1 MDHAYAHPSVAV
13 ETLDNLASAP
23 GVAELQ
29 YYSAVSLEGGHVP
42 LTGGSTASAVGIE
55 TRGGVLT
62 PLIRAGTKVPNQ
74 RTEIFT
80 TADDGQLSIKVSVF
94 HGSGTHTVDAHLLG
108 RYELM
113 LNENSLRG
121 VPQIHVTFE
130 VDAGGVFRIAARDS
144 DGREV
149 WIAPAS

>member
-1 MDHAYAHPSVAV
+1 M
-13 ETLDNLASAP
+13 SA
-23 GVAELQ
+23 
-29 YYSAVSLEGGHVP
+29 EGGYVP
-42 LTGGSTASAVGIE
+42 LTEGLTASAVGIE

-62 PLIRAGTKVPNQ
+62 PLIFANTKVPHQ

-80 TADDGQLSIKVSVF
+80 TAEDGQLSLKVSVF
-94 HGSGTHTVDAHLLG
+94 HGSGTHTADARLLG
-108 RYELM
+108 RYELT
-113 LNENSLRG
+113 LNENSPRG

-149 WIAPAS
+149 WIAPCP